1 MLTAPMPQPSST
13 VLEEIVAIENVPMK
27 TPATETLPVTVMWME
42 LMPPSSNQTLEE
54 MLVTTHV
61 RPVILCPGVCIRCD
75 VGYGICDVR

>member
-42 LMPPSSNQTLEE
+42 LMHPNSNRTLEE
-54 MLVTTHV
+54 MLVINPV
-61 RPVILCPGVCIRCD
+61 RPVIQSHGVSIDNLTR
-75 VGYGICDVR
+75 R